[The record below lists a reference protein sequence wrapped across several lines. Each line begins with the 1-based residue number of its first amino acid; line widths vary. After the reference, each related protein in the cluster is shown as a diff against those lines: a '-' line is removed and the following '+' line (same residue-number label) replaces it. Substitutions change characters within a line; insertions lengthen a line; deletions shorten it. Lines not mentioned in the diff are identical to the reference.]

1 MKNSRLIIALG
12 LLLFALISCVDH
24 EDVGT
29 PNPVDKDKIIALL
42 NVPQRYW
49 CIEEITRQVGDQSIE
64 ISEDITYLSPGQ
76 IYHAHT
82 NAYQF
87 LDGSEGKIVY
97 EIPQAD
103 DGINT
108 LDYSKSLSGK
118 RPYGVTELQIRVFFI
133 PYVPWH
139 GTWGWDEG
147 QKKISV
153 QFPSEPFLFWR
164 PGVGY
169 LDPAL
174 YPKYKN
180 LSEAQAAGKPE
191 RIRILM
197 EETDGNQR
205 KVTYAYTLRAAWVIE
220 KLESPR
226 ETPKYKVLY

>member
-1 MKNSRLIIALG
+1 MIALG

-49 CIEEITRQVGDQSIE
+49 CIEEITRQVGDQIIE
-64 ISEDITYLSPGQ
+64 ISEDTTYLSPVQ
-76 IYHAHT
+76 IYLAHT

-87 LDGSEGKIVY
+87 LDGSGGRIVF
-97 EIPQAD
+97 ESPQAD

-108 LDYSKSLSGK
+108 YDYSKSLWGK
-118 RPYGVTELQIRVFFI
+118 RSYGVNELHIRDFFI
-133 PYVPWH
+133 PFGPWH
-139 GTWGWDEG
+139 GTWDWNEG
-147 QKKISV
+147 QKKFLV
-153 QFPSEPFLFWR
+153 QFPSDPFLFWR

-197 EETDGNQR
+197 EETDANQS

-220 KLESPR
+220 RLESPR
-226 ETPKYKVLY
+226 GVSKYKVLY